1 MASPERRLYEKPVL
15 IRHQS
20 GLQNKFGRAPGL
32 RVMEELDGIPLASL
46 AERFGS
52 PLYLISENA
61 IRRKVQQ
68 VHDLRH
74 PRLRDLTEPG
84 ELGEI
89 RDDALPEEPVVL
101 DRQGQ

>member
-1 MASPERRLYEKPVL
+1 MA
-15 IRHQS
+15 
-20 GLQNKFGRAPGL
+20 
-32 RVMEELDGIPLASL
+32 
-46 AERFGS
+46 
-52 PLYLISENA
+52 PLYGGKVQKRLLN

-74 PRLRDLTEPG
+74 ARLRDLTESG

-89 RDDALPEEPVVL
+89 RDDALAEEPVVL

>member
-1 MASPERRLYEKPVL
+1 MDVISPPFTLWQKQDL
-15 IRHQS
+15 
-20 GLQNKFGRAPGL
+20 F
-32 RVMEELDGIPLASL
+32 LD
-46 AERFGS
+46 
-52 PLYLISENA
+52 

-74 PRLRDLTEPG
+74 PRLRDLTESG